1 MLINGLDLFDECV
14 LGMIFKVKSIY
25 DEMCSLDECMGLC
38 KKFFERYKLCRIE
51 IFNLYKVVCWIV
63 NDNIEIEILGR
74 LKCGKVFN

>member
-14 LGMIFKVKSIY
+14 LGMIFKVMSIY
-25 DEMCSLDECMGLC
+25 DEMYSLDECMDLC
-38 KKFFERYKLCRIE
+38 KNFFERYRLCRIE

>member
-1 MLINGLDLFDECV
+1 MLINGLNLFDECV
-14 LGMIFKVKSIY
+14 LGMIFKVMSIY
-25 DEMCSLDECMGLC
+25 DEMYSLDECMDLC

>member
-1 MLINGLDLFDECV
+1 MLINGLNLFDECV
-14 LGMIFKVKSIY
+14 LGMIFKVMSIY
-25 DEMCSLDECMGLC
+25 DEMYSLDECMDLC
-38 KKFFERYKLCRIE
+38 KNFFERYRLCRIE